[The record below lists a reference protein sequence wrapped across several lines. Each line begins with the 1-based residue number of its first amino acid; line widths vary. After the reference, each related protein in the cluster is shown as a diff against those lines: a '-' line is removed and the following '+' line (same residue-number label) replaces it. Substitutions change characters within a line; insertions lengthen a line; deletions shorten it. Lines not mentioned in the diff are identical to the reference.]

1 MLDPP
6 SRKIAPILFSF
17 IRRCAFCTRAVR
29 SSRVIG
35 AMPAVIGLSAA
46 MAGWGPL
53 VAGVADC
60 ACAVSGAV
68 LQLATPRP
76 SPAAALECRNERRL
90 VFMGDPDTDVNHRGH
105 RGDRA
110 YLSKCILAFTKK

>member
-6 SRKIAPILFSF
+6 SRKIALILFSF
-17 IRRCAFCTRAVR
+17 IRRCAFSTRALR

-53 VAGVADC
+53 VAGVADLRLRSFGG
-60 ACAVSGAV
+60 V
-68 LQLATPRP
+68 T
-76 SPAAALECRNERRL
+76 AAGGTETEPGGSTG
-90 VFMGDPDTDVNHRGH
+90 ME
-105 RGDRA
+105 
-110 YLSKCILAFTKK
+110 K